1 MALESQN
8 ITLAF
13 QVQNSMAKKKKKI
26 VWLMP
31 QFIQFSRTSPGK
43 LVYGIFVCSLFPLPE
58 TEFLKDGRK
67 TISCSNIMNFS

>member
-1 MALESQN
+1 
-8 ITLAF
+8 
-13 QVQNSMAKKKKKI
+13 
-26 VWLMP
+26 MP